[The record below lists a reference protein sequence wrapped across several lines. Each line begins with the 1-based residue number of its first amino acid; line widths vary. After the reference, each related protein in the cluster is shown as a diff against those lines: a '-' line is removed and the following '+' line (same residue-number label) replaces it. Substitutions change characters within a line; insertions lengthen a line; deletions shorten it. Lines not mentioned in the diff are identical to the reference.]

1 MKNIVLLI
9 ICFILMGTSHLLAGK
24 KKVKQ
29 AKPEGAFEL
38 IAQLD
43 GGKMV
48 MVGFKNS
55 NILFNN
61 QTQSFNAYVGCNTIS
76 GVLNHGK
83 KTLQLGQLTR
93 TEKACPDYI
102 DGLEEQFIKHLEQV
116 NGYRWD
122 GGTLLLMNN
131 ETVLMKMKMKKKLT
145 P

>member
-1 MKNIVLLI
+1 MKTVLLLI
-9 ICFILMGTSHLLAGK
+9 AGILLLGAEPVMASK

-29 AKPEGAFEL
+29 TKPEGAYQL

-61 QTQSFNAYVGCNTIS
+61 QTQKFNAYVGCNTIS
-76 GVLNHGK
+76 GVLNSGK

-116 NGYRWD
+116 NGYRWE
-122 GGTLLLMNN
+122 GSTLLLLNN
-131 ETVLMKMKMKKKLT
+131 ETVLMKMKKKLVT

>member
-1 MKNIVLLI
+1 MKTVLLLI
-9 ICFILMGTSHLLAGK
+9 AGILLLGAEPVMASK

-29 AKPEGAFEL
+29 TKPEGAYQL

-61 QTQSFNAYVGCNTIS
+61 QIQKFNAYVGCNTIS
-76 GVLNHGK
+76 GVLNSGK

-116 NGYRWD
+116 NGYRWE
-122 GGTLLLMNN
+122 GSTLLLLNN
-131 ETVLMKMKMKKKLT
+131 ETVLMKMKKKLVT

>member
-1 MKNIVLLI
+1 M
-9 ICFILMGTSHLLAGK
+9 AAK
-24 KKVKQ
+24 KKNKN
-29 AKPEGAFEL
+29 AKPEGAFQL
-38 IAQLD
+38 MAQLD

-61 QTQSFNAYVGCNTIS
+61 QTQKFNAYVGCNTIS

-83 KTLQLGQLTR
+83 KRLQLGQLTR

-122 GGTLLLMNN
+122 GGTLLLLNN
-131 ETVLMKMKMKKKLT
+131 ETVLMKLKRKNLT